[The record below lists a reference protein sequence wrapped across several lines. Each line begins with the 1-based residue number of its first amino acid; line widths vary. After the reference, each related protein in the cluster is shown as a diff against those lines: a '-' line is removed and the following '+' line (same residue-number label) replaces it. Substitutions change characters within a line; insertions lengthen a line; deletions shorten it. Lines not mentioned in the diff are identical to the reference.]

1 MIGDDYPRDILELE
15 RSFPDEESCRDY
27 LFQLRWPEGF
37 TCPKCNNS
45 DFWKASRGRIMCNVC
60 RHQTTITAGT
70 IFEGTRKPLTLWFR
84 AIWYVTCD
92 KQGVSAKSLQHVLG
106 LRKYSTAWTW
116 LHKLRRAMID
126 PNRDRLSGLVEV
138 DETFVGG
145 LESGVDG
152 RQTVTKSLVIIAV
165 EDKGR
170 KMGRIRMSVIPDA
183 SRIHLHAFIDEAIEP
198 GSTIHSDG
206 LQAYRGIESQGYI
219 HKRTC
224 VQGRKD
230 GLDAIALLPKI
241 HTVASLLKRWLD
253 GTHQGAVSPK
263 HLVYYLDEFT
273 FRFNRRTSQHRGKL
287 FYRLLQNAVKIQAT
301 HYNEMIGGK
310 EKVNTTSSA

>member
-1 MIGDDYPRDILELE
+1 MSEEYPLDILELE
-15 RSFPDEESCRDY
+15 KCFPDETSCREY
-27 LFQLRWPEGF
+27 LFKLRWPDGF
-37 TCPKCNNS
+37 ICPKCNET
-45 DFWKASRGRIMCNVC
+45 DYWLGSRGRIICNLC

-70 IFEGTRKPLTLWFR
+70 IFGGTRKPLTLWFR

-92 KQGVSAKSLQHVLG
+92 KQGVSAKGLQHILG

-116 LHKLRRAMID
+116 LHKLRRAMVD
-126 PNRDRLSGLVEV
+126 PARDRLSGVVEV
-138 DETFVGG
+138 DETFIGG
-145 LESGVDG
+145 VESNVDG
-152 RQTVTKSLVIIAV
+152 RQTETKSLVIIAV
-165 EDKGR
+165 EDQGR

-183 SRIHLHAFIDEAIEP
+183 SRIHLHAFISEAVEP

-206 LQAYRGIESQGYI
+206 FQAYRGIESRGYI

-263 HLVYYLDEFT
+263 HLDYYLDEFT
-273 FRFNRRTSQHRGKL
+273 FRFNRRTSQYRGKL
-287 FYRLLQNAVKIQAT
+287 FYRLLQNVVKIQAT
-301 HYNEMIGGK
+301 PYREMIGGK
-310 EKVNTTSSA
+310 NAHNTTISN

>member
-183 SRIHLHAFIDEAIEP
+183 SRIHLHAFIEEAIKP

-263 HLVYYLDEFT
+263 HLIYYLDEFT

-310 EKVNTTSSA
+310 EKGNTTSSA